1 MTEFTPETWRER
13 ARRKLGEIGPRLR
26 EAGHDVPYVAYGTLA
41 GLALWPAVEQAVTS
55 GEAWRVMGALFG
67 IGAGVGGN
75 LIASR
80 IEAWTKQAERPAEPD
95 VIAWAAAGAGD
106 AALRDALDAIVER
119 LDALPA
125 AAAALD
131 EAERPAFAAALR
143 RDATQLGNLATIDRL
158 MTGGGA
164 VFFGSVS
171 AGRDVQAGAKTVQGH
186 EIRDNVFHGDVIMPG
201 GRKEVIARDDSKP
214 DPADLRR
221 AYLNYVFENTAYLT
235 LGGIDP
241 QAKGDAETRL
251 ALAAVYTGLYT
262 WSERPDE
269 VIQTHPTRIER
280 RTARS
285 AVEELDRHRH
295 LVLMGDPGSG
305 KSTFAG
311 FVALCLSGEALGDSV
326 TNLSLLTAPLPDEK
340 GDDRDERQPWDHG
353 PLLPALILLRDFA
366 AAGLPPAEHEAS
378 VEHLWRFLETRLS
391 AAGIG
396 DYAPYLRNEWLE
408 RGGLLILDGLDEVP
422 EAASRRKQIK
432 QVVAAFVSTYKLC
445 RVLVTSR
452 TYAYQRQDWKLPGF
466 SESILANFD
475 TGQVRRFV
483 DRWYA
488 YVGGLRGL
496 STEDARGRATL
507 LKREIDQRPALQGL
521 AERPLLLTLMA
532 ALHAWHGISLPDR
545 REELYHE
552 AADML
557 LDWWEK
563 RRLILDGQGRPV
575 NPQPSLLEWLKVDRK
590 QMRGLLNELAFRAHS
605 RQPELTGTADI
616 TEPELVAGMMA
627 LTTEDINPRL
637 LVQYLSHRAGLL
649 VPHGGEVYTFPHR
662 TFQEYL
668 AACYLTDHE
677 YPRRVAALA
686 RADANRW
693 REVALLAAA
702 KVVRGTPYAV
712 WPLVDALCPREP
724 GEAAGG
730 PADAWGALLAG
741 QAVVESTRPEERAE
755 EGNTPKVE
763 RVRRW
768 QKALLAHPALP
779 DNERAAAGRAL
790 ADLGDDRAE
799 VMAVDAMQFCLVP
812 GGPLRMGEGD
822 SLHTN
827 AYLTGDYWLGRYL
840 VTNAQFAVF
849 VDDGGY
855 DQAGYWREAAA
866 AGRWKKGQI
875 TDWGT
880 TRSRPYDYGRPY
892 TLPNHP
898 VVGITWYEALAFI
911 RWLTA
916 RWRAGGALPAGWE
929 VRLPSEAE
937 WEKGARGGLTIP
949 AAPVV
954 RAAGAWAVAAPEMRQ
969 NPDEARRHPWAGP
982 GGSRH
987 ANTKESTINSTS
999 AAGLFPGGRSP
1010 YGCEEMAG
1018 TVWEW
1023 TRSLYNFE
1031 YPYVPDKERENLGA
1045 GDYESRV
1052 LRGGAYYSRLDECR
1066 CALRGGDLPSGR
1078 RDVGGFRALAAPS
1091 TSEL

>member
-1 MTEFTPETWRER
+1 MTEFTQETWRAR
-13 ARRKLGEIGPRLR
+13 AGQKLGELGRRLKTA
-26 EAGHDVPYVAYGTLA
+26 AGRDAPYVAYSTLA
-41 GLALWPAVEQAVTS
+41 GLTLWPAVEQAVTT

-80 IEAWTKQAERPAEPD
+80 IEAWTKQAERPDETD
-95 VIAWAAAGAGD
+95 VIVWAAAGAGD

-125 AAAALD
+125 AAAALG
-131 EAERPAFAAALR
+131 EAERPAFADALR
-143 RDATQLGNLATIDRL
+143 RDAGQLGNLTTIDRL
-158 MTGGGA
+158 LTEGGA

-171 AGRDVQAGAKTVQGH
+171 AARDIQAAPKTVHGH
-186 EIRDNVFHGDVIMPG
+186 EIRDNVFHGPVTIG
-201 GRKEVIARDDSKP
+201 ADDESRP
-214 DPADLRR
+214 DPAALRR
-221 AYLNYVFENTAYLT
+221 AYLNHVFENTAYLT

-262 WSERPDE
+262 WSERPDD
-269 VIQTHPTRIER
+269 VIQTHPNRIER

-285 AVEELDRHRH
+285 AVQELNRHRH

-311 FVALCLSGEALGDSV
+311 FVALCLSGEVLGDSI

-340 GDDRDERQPWDHG
+340 GDDRNERQPWNHG

-366 AAGLPPAEHEAS
+366 AAGLPPAGHEAS
-378 VEHLWRFLETRLS
+378 AEHLWRFLETRLG

-432 QVVAAFVSTYKLC
+432 QVVAGFASTFKLC
-445 RVLVTSR
+445 RILVTSR

-475 TGQVRRFV
+475 TGQVRRFI
-483 DRWYA
+483 DRWYG

-563 RRLILDGQGRPV
+563 RRLKLDRQGRPV

-590 QMRGLLNELAFRAHS
+590 QMRGLLNELAFHAHS
-605 RQPELTGTADI
+605 HQPELTGTADI
-616 TEPELVAGMMA
+616 TESELVAGLMA
-627 LTTEDINPRL
+627 LTNEDVNPRL

-712 WPLVDALCPREP
+712 WPLVDALCPRAP
-724 GEAAGG
+724 GEVEGG
-730 PADAWGALLAG
+730 PSDAWGALLAG
-741 QAVVESTRPEERAE
+741 QAIVESTRPEERAE

-799 VMAVDAMQFCLVP
+799 VMDVDAMQFCLVP
-812 GGPLRMGEGD
+812 GGPFRMGED
-822 SLHTN
+822 KSLHTN
-827 AYLTGDYWLGRYL
+827 EYLTGDYWLGRYP
-840 VTNAQFAVF
+840 VTNAQFAAF
-849 VDDGGY
+849 VDDHGY
-855 DQAGYWREAAA
+855 DNEAFWREAAK

-875 TDWGT
+875 TDLWGDPRT
-880 TRSRPYDYGRPY
+880 CPRDFGRPY
-892 TLPNHP
+892 SLLNHP
-898 VVGITWYEALAFI
+898 VVGITWYEALAFV

-916 RWRAGGALPAGWE
+916 RWRAGGALPADWE
-929 VRLPSEAE
+929 ARLPSEAE
-937 WEKGARGGLTIP
+937 WEKGARGGLNIP
-949 AAPVV
+949 IAPVV
-954 RAAGAWAVAAPEMRQ
+954 RVAGAWAVAAPEMTK
-969 NPDEARRHPWAGP
+969 NPDETRHHPWTGP
-982 GGSRH
+982 GGTH
-987 ANTKESTINSTS
+987 QANTKESTINSTS
-999 AAGLFPGGRSP
+999 AAGLFPRGAGP

-1023 TRSLYNFE
+1023 TRSLYDFE

-1045 GDYESRV
+1045 GDYKSRV
-1052 LRGGAYYSRLDECR
+1052 LRGGAYYSDLGECR
-1066 CALRGGDLPSGR
+1066 CALRIRNSPNGWLDGSGCRVLVAPSGH
-1078 RDVGGFRALAAPS
+1078 L
-1091 TSEL
+1091 